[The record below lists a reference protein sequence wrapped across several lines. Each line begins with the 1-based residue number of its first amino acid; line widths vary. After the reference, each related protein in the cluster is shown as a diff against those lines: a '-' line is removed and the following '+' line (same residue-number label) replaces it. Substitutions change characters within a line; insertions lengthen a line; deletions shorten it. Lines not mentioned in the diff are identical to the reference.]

1 MGQEKVDEKQEE
13 KIQEKEV
20 AKQEEK
26 IEEKYHQD
34 PLGTVVGA
42 LILIWAGV
50 VLLASN
56 LGILDALT
64 RLIDLLPLP
73 LYELPFDIPLFGAS
87 AWRLFFLG
95 AGVIV
100 LCEALIRLIVPQ
112 FRRRVFGS
120 LIGAIV
126 LLALGVGNFEVI
138 WPLILIAIGVSVLL
152 GGLFTKRKL

>member
-13 KIQEKEV
+13 KFQEKEV
-20 AKQEEK
+20 EKQEEK
-26 IEEKYHQD
+26 WHQD
-34 PLGTVVGA
+34 PLSTVVGA

-56 LGILDALT
+56 LGILDAFT
-64 RLIDLLPLP
+64 RVMNLLPLP
-73 LYELPFDIPLFGAS
+73 EYGLPFEIPFVGLTT
-87 AWRLFFLG
+87 WRLFFLG
-95 AGVIV
+95 AGGIV
-100 LCEALIRLIVPQ
+100 LCEVIIRLVVPQ
-112 FRRRVFGS
+112 FRKKVFGS

-126 LLALGVGNFEVI
+126 LIALGFGNFEVI